1 MLTLVFVACTGDD
14 TPDVT
19 DGEATV
25 ANDPVTEA
33 PTNEPTNEPA
43 PEVTTAPAEPEATS
57 PSTQAPA
64 TNAPTAEPKKGC
76 GAAVGCALLIPC
88 MAAAVCLC
96 VRRNKE
102 D

>member
-1 MLTLVFVACTGDD
+1 MKNEFKITCMVAAVLTASAFMFGC
-14 TPDVT
+14 
-19 DGEATV
+19 
-25 ANDPVTEA
+25 DPK
-33 PTNEPTNEPA
+33 
-43 PEVTTAPAEPEATS
+43 TAPAEPEATTT
-57 PSTQAPA
+57 STQAPA